1 MCIRDR
7 SAETLQARGVLGCV
21 TDGAVRD
28 VPFLVKQ
35 QFPTWSR
42 GYTPRDIVGHW
53 LAGETDIPITIGAVT
68 INPGDY
74 LLGDHDGMVV
84 IPAGDI
90 EDIINE
96 SEKAVN
102 TENRIRS
109 AILSGMDPQK
119 AYLEFGKF

>member
-1 MCIRDR
+1 MGEL

-28 VPFLVKQ
+28 VGFLLKQ
-35 QFPTWSR
+35 KFPTWSR

-53 LAGETDIPITIGAVT
+53 LAGNTNVPITIGTVT

-84 IPAGDI
+84 IPYDLVEG
-90 EDIINE
+90 IITE
-96 SEKAVN
+96 SEQAVS

-109 AILSGMDPQK
+109 AILNGMDPQK